1 MLSYTSGFF
10 HCSKNIKLIFTGDHL
25 KKLHFKS
32 SHYVTFKLQVMNI
45 ILIFVIMAIWPNAKF
60 AIYEKF

>member
-45 ILIFVIMAIWPNAKF
+45 ILVFVIMAI
-60 AIYEKF
+60 